1 MTSSEIEGKEGVF
14 FFLLSPWLVA
24 YVFEYLMPM
33 LNKQV
38 NVKVKAG
45 IKFK

>member
-1 MTSSEIEGKEGVF
+1 MTSSEIEGKEGV

-24 YVFEYLMPM
+24 YVFEYLIPM

-45 IKFK
+45 IKCK

>member
-1 MTSSEIEGKEGVF
+1 MFV
-14 FFLLSPWLVA
+14 FLLSPWLVA
-24 YVFEYLMPM
+24 YVFENLMPM
-33 LNKQV
+33 LKKQV